1 MLSGANFVGVFMR
14 VQLIFVFL
22 FAVSIA
28 VLSNVSGEPEILM
41 ISVDPENVDN
51 QQDEEVSF
59 DGDCNICNEEEL
71 AFFYWNSSIAGVLN
85 EGSSPANINF
95 IEYSSS
101 FATGEHN
108 ITLQVRDNN
117 GTWSVITEEFTVLL
131 TVAGRDDSEGITV
144 NFAITPPSI
153 HLGETVRFESCE
165 EMQPEPQPCVEDI
178 NSDLDF
184 DWEIQWDGETNWSY
198 LGNQ

>member
-1 MLSGANFVGVFMR
+1 MLYGANFVGVFMR

-71 AFFYWNSSIAGVLN
+71 AFFYWNSSIDGVLS

-95 IEYSSS
+95 IVYWL
-101 FATGEHN
+101 F
-108 ITLQVRDNN
+108 
-117 GTWSVITEEFTVLL
+117 
-131 TVAGRDDSEGITV
+131 
-144 NFAITPPSI
+144 
-153 HLGETVRFESCE
+153 
-165 EMQPEPQPCVEDI
+165 
-178 NSDLDF
+178 
-184 DWEIQWDGETNWSY
+184 
-198 LGNQ
+198 